1 MAGAIQLTEVDF
13 EQIKEN
19 LIDYLKS
26 TNKFT
31 DFDFDGSNLQ
41 VILNLLAH
49 QAQINAYSTNMV
61 ANESFLASAS
71 IRQNVV
77 SNAEMVGY
85 YPTSARSS
93 SSLITFEFQ
102 LDPKNYT
109 SGFPTSLE
117 LQRGSAFAVSNN
129 NRQLIFNFI
138 DTQTAIV
145 SNFGICTFSNVTIK
159 EGVFLT
165 AKFTV
170 DESDYNQKF
179 VLNNPN
185 IDTTTLRV
193 EVQENPNEE
202 INTLYTVADN
212 LVELDENSRSY
223 WISETEEGYYELT
236 FGDGFFGKKLENGAR
251 IYVDYIS
258 TNGVLGNGIQGVANF
273 RFIGKTLDSFGNSV
287 STIPSVFT
295 ADKTAGGQDI
305 ESVPSI
311 KFRAPKF
318 YETQNRCVVG
328 QDYSSIIRKIYPAV
342 DDIYVYGGEEKP
354 IPQYGRVFIVVK
366 PNYADKLSSVVK
378 NFIKRSLED
387 YRIASLD
394 LVFEDPQVLNVEVIT
409 TVYYDSTK
417 TLKDTGAI
425 ASSIRSTLNKYAD
438 SPNVERFGG
447 SVRYSR
453 LVGSIDDSDA
463 SIIRNLTEIR
473 MRRDVSIVPNTLASY
488 EICFEN
494 ELPRDPVNSS
504 VFSSGFRMTMDGVI
518 DDKMYY
524 FRDVNDIEDIDN
536 GRIIL
541 FHFNEKME
549 EVIVDQNFG
558 TVDYTKGE
566 VLIGY
571 QKPIKIYDTE
581 ADNYTLFVR
590 AIPKEVDIITERSMY
605 LNLDVSSSTINVIES
620 RGGSF

>member
-77 SNAEMVGY
+77 SNAEMIGY

-129 NRQLIFNFI
+129 NRQLIFNFT

-145 SNFGICTFSNVTIK
+145 SNFGVCTFSNVTIK

-251 IYVDYIS
+251 IYIDYIS
-258 TNGVLGNGIQGVANF
+258 TNGVLGNGIQGLANF
-273 RFIGKTLDSFGNSV
+273 RFIGKTIDSFGNSV

-295 ADKTAGGQDI
+295 ADKSAGGQDI

-394 LVFEDPQVLNVEVIT
+394 LVFEDPQVLNVEIIT

-417 TLKDTGAI
+417 TLKDSGAI
-425 ASSIRSTLNKYAD
+425 ASSIRSTLNKYSD

-453 LVGSIDDSDA
+453 LVGSIDDSDG

-473 MRRDVSIVPNTLASY
+473 MRRDVAIVPNTLASY

-494 ELPRDPVNSS
+494 ELPRDPLNSS

-581 ADNYTLFVR
+581 AANYTLFVR
-590 AIPKEVDIITERSMY
+590 AIPKEVDIVTKRSMY